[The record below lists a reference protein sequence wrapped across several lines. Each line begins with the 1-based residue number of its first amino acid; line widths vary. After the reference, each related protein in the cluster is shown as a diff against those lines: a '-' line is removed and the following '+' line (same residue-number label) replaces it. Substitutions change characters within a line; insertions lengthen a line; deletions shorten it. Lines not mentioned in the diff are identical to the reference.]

1 MLPIVIMLL
10 EHGANPLLRQ
20 NDGRNTLDLIGSRC
34 IQSDPQLQ
42 LAGTLPPS
50 YFCNIFQAR
59 LPLPPLYFCNI
70 LPSQSHAQLP
80 FAVDD
85 AILRLDSRWG
95 GADAADAAAATAANH
110 THMKRQ
116 HNAFRSMLQ
125 DKRRTL
131 ALQQQVL
138 QFIDS

>member
-42 LAGTLPPS
+42 LAGT
-50 YFCNIFQAR
+50 
-59 LPLPPLYFCNI
+59 LPPLYFCNI

>member
-42 LAGTLPPS
+42 LAGTLPP
-50 YFCNIFQAR
+50 
-59 LPLPPLYFCNI
+59 LYFCNI
-70 LPSQSHAQLP
+70 LLSQSHAQLP
-80 FAVDD
+80 FTVDD